1 LRAYFLPPFSLWK
14 PRDYV
19 DYGGLQGTAGG
30 RASFGGLITPGA
42 LDRDV
47 KIPCFYGPI
56 LRSKGLETVQLL
68 PLVLSAKSRR
78 ITGMSE
84 HRVTNPTGR
93 GGFGDRPQNQW
104 RAKLARGEVTSRCT
118 ATSKRSGE
126 RCRFPATKGYGVCY
140 WHGARGGYGKFRA
153 PTSKRNLANKEIQR
167 ARLWAEAAVAQRVAR
182 NEIRPEVYGAL
193 KDIIGKIQ
201 HRLRLAIDN
210 ANERWRQT

>member
-1 LRAYFLPPFSLWK
+1 
-14 PRDYV
+14 
-19 DYGGLQGTAGG
+19 
-30 RASFGGLITPGA
+30 
-42 LDRDV
+42 
-47 KIPCFYGPI
+47 
-56 LRSKGLETVQLL
+56 
-68 PLVLSAKSRR
+68 
-78 ITGMSE
+78 MSE

-93 GGFGDRPQNQW
+93 GGFGDRPQDQW

-167 ARLWAEAAVAQRVAR
+167 ARLWAEAEVAQRVAR

-193 KDIIGKIQ
+193 KDIIGKI
-201 HRLRLAIDN
+201 HPADEARALLALDLWFDG
-210 ANERWRQT
+210 ALTSEAWEEARRALGLLPPWRPPAPTPALSSTPELQPSMVELWPTRSSKS